1 MEKYVGVRQPG
12 AANPSKLKLSNMQRL
27 QQKTVLQ
34 SGETGFT
41 LIEGMLAAVVL
52 AIGLLTL
59 AGMQGMALGRNV
71 DANELTLATNL
82 AADMVERIQF
92 NRRNAIVYA
101 NIDTWNSGS
110 MPASNVM
117 AIGDYTQWKARL
129 ENTQLHAASLANVQ
143 GLVTVIP
150 IGPTSP
156 PLNQSQVT
164 VQVQWRSGT
173 GPSRTKR
180 VTLNSVIAPE

>member
-1 MEKYVGVRQPG
+1 
-12 AANPSKLKLSNMQRL
+12 MQRL
-27 QQKTVLQ
+27 QQKNAPQ
-34 SGETGFT
+34 PSEAGFT

-52 AIGLLTL
+52 AIGLLAL

-71 DANELTLATNL
+71 DANELTMATNL
-82 AADMVERIQF
+82 AADMIERIQF

-101 NIDTWNSGS
+101 NIDTRNSAT

-117 AIGDYTQWKARL
+117 AMGDYTQWKSRL
-129 ENTQLHAASLANVQ
+129 ESTQLQASSLANVQ
-143 GLVTVIP
+143 GIVAVTP
-150 IGPTSP
+150 IGPTNP
-156 PLNQSQVT
+156 PLNQNQVA
-164 VQVQWRSGT
+164 VQVLWRSGT